1 MELDSS
7 WLERRTLTD
16 LDPRAER
23 AIRAAGLCFSDTLRS
38 ERHLQE
44 AEALAPGHL
53 AVLIA
58 RYKFCL
64 YKHRFAD
71 AVVLAEACVAA
82 LGTPLGLSHDPHA
95 VSAQQLDLGGRE
107 AETRAWLFAVQ
118 ALGYVMMRAG
128 ETERGLAMLDH
139 VIAIDPLDQSRTRG
153 LRAVIAKAGQ
163 PDDD

>member
-1 MELDSS
+1 MELDTS

-23 AIRAAGLCFSDTLRS
+23 AIRAAGLCFSDTARS
-38 ERHLQE
+38 EGHLRE

-64 YKHRFAD
+64 YKHRFAE
-71 AVVLAEACVAA
+71 AVGLAQACVAA
-82 LGTPLGLSHDPHA
+82 LGTALGLPRDPRE
-95 VSAQQLDLGGRE
+95 VTAQQLDLGARE
-107 AETRAWLFAVQ
+107 ADTRAWLFAVQ

-128 ETERGLAMLDH
+128 ETDEGLAMLDH

-153 LRAVIAKAGQ
+153 LRAVIVKAGQ